1 MLPNRA
7 FLCMLVMA
15 LLSPLADAQQALRI
29 QSLQRCGDLLVSEK
43 QDWCLQV
50 RGLGEK
56 LPRLRLGDDTLPSS
70 AVQRNGDSL
79 RLQLSRNEL
88 RQRAA
93 VAITDCP

>member
-50 RGLGEK
+50 RALARSCPGCGSAMTPCP
-56 LPRLRLGDDTLPSS
+56 PRRCN
-70 AVQRNGDSL
+70 AMV
-79 RLQLSRNEL
+79 
-88 RQRAA
+88 
-93 VAITDCP
+93 ITDCP